1 MKLKLNIIG
10 CGRLGKTLAF
20 LLKKTNQV
28 FIQDIYNSSISSS
41 ENAVAFI
48 GEGTACHSLKQFRS
62 ADLYLIATPDDS
74 IETAC
79 KQLVEQAAPKS
90 RSVVFHASGLQSS
103 DSLESIRATGCY
115 TASVHPIFSFS
126 NPLKDVENFVG
137 TYCSLEGDVRAL
149 AVISSLIADIGA
161 QVFLLSKESKAL
173 YHAACVLSSNYI
185 VTLSAI
191 AEDCYQKAGLPCD
204 LAKALANSLMMQSLN
219 KLKDT
224 SASKALTGPIQRGDK
239 ETLKKHL
246 HVLKP
251 FGELQ
256 QMYKSLGKSTVPLTE
271 LVPELKEALV
281 QLLS

>member
-28 FIQDIYNSSISSS
+28 VIQDIYNSSISSS

-48 GEGTACHSLKQFRS
+48 GEGTACHILKQFRS

-74 IETAC
+74 IETVC

-90 RSVVFHASGLQSS
+90 GSLVFHASGLLPS
-103 DSLESIRATGCY
+103 DSLDSVRTLDCY

-137 TYCSLEGDVRAL
+137 TYCSLEGDAHAL
-149 AVISSLIADIGA
+149 KIISPLIADIGA
-161 QVFLLSKESKAL
+161 QVFLLSKESKIL
-173 YHAACVLSSNYI
+173 YHAACVLSSNYV
-185 VTLSAI
+185 VTLSAM
-191 AEDCYQKAGLPCD
+191 AEDCYQKAGLPYD
-204 LAKALANSLMMQSLN
+204 LAKSLSNSLMKQSLN
-219 KLKDT
+219 KLKHT

-246 HVLKP
+246 HALKP
-251 FGELQ
+251 FSELQ

-271 LVPELKEALV
+271 LVPELKGALE
-281 QLLS
+281 QLLA